1 MTPQC
6 PQNEIT
12 QELKSRNG
20 HFLGGSVVQWL
31 SHHPSNADSAGS
43 IPGGGTKISCAKR
56 VAKKKE
62 KKVVGAQPILVVLLF

>member
-1 MTPQC
+1 MDT
-6 PQNEIT
+6 
-12 QELKSRNG
+12 
-20 HFLGGSVVQWL
+20 FWVVQWL